1 MIHHVSLGSNDL
13 VRARAFY
20 DPVMTLL
27 GLRLIEAKDRALLYG
42 TGEILFSV
50 EIPADGKPATVGNGV
65 HVAFAAGNRR
75 MVDAF
80 HATGLAYGGTDA
92 GAPQLWLFDPNYYAA
107 FVRDPDGN
115 KIEAVT
121 FSGK

>member
-20 DPVMTLL
+20 DPVLTLL

-50 EIPADGKPATVGNGV
+50 EIPCDGKPATVGNGV

-80 HATGLAYGGTDA
+80 HATGLAHGGTDA
-92 GAPQLWLFDPNYYAA
+92 GAPQLWPFDPNYYAA